1 MGVARMSAK
10 AEDGV
15 TDGYGRLWDCPNV
28 MVADGAVFCSNPF
41 KNPTIS
47 ILALAWRGCE
57 HLLEEVRKGNL

>member
-1 MGVARMSAK
+1 
-10 AEDGV
+10 V